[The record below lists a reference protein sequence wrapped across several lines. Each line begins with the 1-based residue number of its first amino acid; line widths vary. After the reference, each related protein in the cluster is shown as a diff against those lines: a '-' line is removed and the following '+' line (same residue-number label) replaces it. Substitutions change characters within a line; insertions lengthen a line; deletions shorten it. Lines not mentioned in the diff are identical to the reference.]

1 MRGKCDAV
9 PEGQGARA
17 GQLILIILALVIP
30 LLVGVRLL
38 PSPWLH
44 DGETS
49 NAELAVSRA
58 RRVMTAAPNS
68 GSEEQMLGAKQQ
80 VSVRG
85 QSD

>member
-1 MRGKCDAV
+1 MRNRCDAV
-9 PEGQGARA
+9 PQRQVARA
-17 GQLILIILALVIP
+17 GPLILIILALVIP

-58 RRVMTAAPNS
+58 RRVMTAAHATRS
-68 GSEEQMLGAKQQ
+68 GCNEQI
-80 VSVRG
+80 V
-85 QSD
+85 